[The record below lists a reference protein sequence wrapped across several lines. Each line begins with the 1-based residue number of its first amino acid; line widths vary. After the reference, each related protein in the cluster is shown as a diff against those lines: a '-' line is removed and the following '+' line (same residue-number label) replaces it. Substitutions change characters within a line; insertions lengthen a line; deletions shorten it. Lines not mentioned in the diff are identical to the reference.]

1 MEATLYEER
10 ILSRWNVAFM
20 AIVVFALLAAL
31 LYQLIVGPLGTEPA
45 PNEFL
50 IGMIVFFVALGINF
64 AILTVRVRVDGV
76 TVGYGIIRQH
86 VEWGN
91 IVSCRTDESSA
102 VRYGG
107 WGIRT
112 ARVGGKRRLVYNIV
126 GAPRVVVEK
135 RTGKHQELVF
145 STRNPEAAMKAINEG
160 LGKRS

>member
-10 ILSRWNVAFM
+10 ILSRWNVAIM
-20 AIVVFALLAAL
+20 AVVVFALLAAL

-45 PNEFL
+45 PNEFF
-50 IGMIVFFVALGINF
+50 IGMILFFIALGINS

-76 TVGYGIIRQH
+76 TVGYGIIRHH

-91 IVSCRTDESSA
+91 IVGCRLDDVSA

-112 ARVGGKRRLVYNIV
+112 AWVGGKRRLVYNII

-135 RTGKHQELVF
+135 RMGRYHELAF
-145 STRNPEAAMKAINEG
+145 STKNPEAAMKAINEG
-160 LGKRS
+160 LGRRS

>member
-10 ILSRWNVAFM
+10 MLSRWNVAIM

-31 LYQLIVGPLGTEPA
+31 LYQLIVGPVGTEPA

-50 IGMIVFFVALGINF
+50 IGMMLFFVAVGVNF
-64 AILTVRVRVDGV
+64 AVLTVRVRVDGI

-91 IVSCRTDESSA
+91 IVGCRLDDVSA

-112 ARVGGKRRLVYNIV
+112 ACVGGKRRLVYNII

-135 RTGKHQELVF
+135 RTGKYEELVF
-145 STRNPEAAMKAINEG
+145 STRNPEGAMKAINEG

>member
-10 ILSRWNVAFM
+10 ILSRWNVAIM

-45 PNEFL
+45 PNEFF
-50 IGMIVFFVALGINF
+50 IGMILFFIALGINF
-64 AILTVRVRVDGV
+64 AVLTIRIRVDGV
-76 TVGYGIIRQH
+76 TVGYGIIRH
-86 VEWGN
+86 HLEWGN
-91 IVSCRTDESSA
+91 IVGCRLDEVSA

-112 ARVGGKRRLVYNIV
+112 ACVGGKRRLVYNII
-126 GAPRVVVEK
+126 GAPRVGVEK
-135 RTGKHQELVF
+135 RAGRHHELAF